1 MAFTASVTK
10 QLGDLL
16 QEQQEPFVLE
26 LYLIDRGYRKN
37 VMLSKRNRIFRR
49 ACRSEVLCRRR
60 KIISR
65 CSSAVK
71 ALFEILGVKRGSSRK
86 SAEGTFSRKG
96 QHRHGNLLDDDEG
109 DMDRKMKKIS
119 EDRMQLSPVSVLEAA
134 LSNEESPV
142 HINQTIQNT
151 EILREEVSSDS
162 IYSDSY
168 ESLEKYLSGKTSEV
182 SKPNSHSQHTKVTLA
197 LLQTKQLLFDCVKE
211 VVETQRLNNKRPCEF
226 REALGA
232 EAFGKS
238 LCENILRWTTQSL
251 NANYSNQLFDRDV
264 LCSAE
269 WNVFEQ
275 GKGIIGKE
283 IADCILEDISVD
295 IVMDLIRV

>member
-96 QHRHGNLLDDDEG
+96 QHRHGNLLDDDEVG
-109 DMDRKMKKIS
+109 AFFKSIHVCMGILMTNKIV
-119 EDRMQLSPVSVLEAA
+119 E
-134 LSNEESPV
+134 
-142 HINQTIQNT
+142 NQSIQN
-151 EILREEVSSDS
+151 
-162 IYSDSY
+162 
-168 ESLEKYLSGKTSEV
+168 
-182 SKPNSHSQHTKVTLA
+182 
-197 LLQTKQLLFDCVKE
+197 
-211 VVETQRLNNKRPCEF
+211 LN
-226 REALGA
+226 
-232 EAFGKS
+232 
-238 LCENILRWTTQSL
+238 
-251 NANYSNQLFDRDV
+251 V
-264 LCSAE
+264 L
-269 WNVFEQ
+269 
-275 GKGIIGKE
+275 
-283 IADCILEDISVD
+283 D
-295 IVMDLIRV
+295 